1 MAGPRFTIEDLVA
14 DGDLVAA
21 RLTHTGAAQRAMW
34 KGLPP
39 TGGHIEV
46 DAMFFFRFGGGR
58 LVEVWEVEGE
68 YAMWEQL
75 GKSLDTGGWSAT
87 IQPLRTDY
95 LG

>member
-1 MAGPRFTIEDLVA
+1 
-14 DGDLVAA
+14 
-21 RLTHTGAAQRAMW
+21 
-34 KGLPP
+34 
-39 TGGHIEV
+39 
-46 DAMFFFRFGGGR
+46 MFFFRFGGGR

-75 GKSLDTGGWSAT
+75 GKFLDTGGWSAT